1 MRIVFETRNMKV
13 KHREQNGDLNDNIGN
28 LAAAG
33 LQYPTA
39 LHEIAGVLMK
49 KCGYNICCPN
59 I

>member
-33 LQYPTA
+33 LQYPTV
-39 LHEIAGVLMK
+39 LHEIAGVLM
-49 KCGYNICCPN
+49 
-59 I
+59 